1 MYIQILRVFSSLLV
15 SFGIPEPGYRASTAC
30 IGLGIPGMRF
40 RGLMMGA
47 AATIEEIDRTVM
59 IDVNFI
65 LVGR

>member
-1 MYIQILRVFSSLLV
+1 M
-15 SFGIPEPGYRASTAC
+15 SFGIPEPGYGASTAC
-30 IGLGIPGMRF
+30 IGLGSPGMRF